1 MTEERSRADKLFEEA
16 LDLIIRFQ
24 EDPKNPIA
32 NELISRWRA
41 RGPDYEAAWAEVAEI
56 HGMTGKIINDRR
68 KAERATNAVSRR
80 NVILGGAAGLAVAG
94 AGALYGSALLLRARA
109 DHITSTAE
117 LRRIDLPDGSIVT
130 LGPDSAVKI
139 QFASGM
145 RAVEL
150 LAGMAFFEV
159 SSDPVRPFRVAA
171 DELAI
176 TVLGTA
182 FDISRDADVLNVSVE
197 HGIVEA
203 AVPALAA
210 RGETLSDGDWMTL
223 DQRSLH
229 VERGNRDSSLVAAWR
244 DGMIVAERETVASVV
259 SRIARWRQGRVVIA
273 DPRFGRLRI
282 SGVFDLGNPLA
293 ALEAVVHP
301 HGGKVRQ
308 LSPLLTIIS
317 PI

>member
-1 MTEERSRADKLFEEA
+1 MTEEQSRADKLFEEA

-24 EDPKNPIA
+24 EDPKNPVA

-41 RGPDYEAAWAEVAEI
+41 RGPDHEAAWAEVAEI
-56 HGMTGKIINDRR
+56 HGMTGKIIDGQR
-68 KAERATNAVSRR
+68 KAEKAKRALSRR
-80 NVILGGAAGLAVAG
+80 KVILGGVAGLAVAG
-94 AGALYGSALLLRARA
+94 AGALSGPGLLLRARA

-117 LRRIDLPDGSIVT
+117 LRRIALSDGSIIT

-139 QFASGM
+139 QFTPGI

-150 LAGMAFFEV
+150 LTGMAFFEV
-159 SSDPVRPFRVAA
+159 SPDASRPFRVAA
-171 DELAI
+171 DKLTI

-182 FDISRDADVLNVSVE
+182 FDISRDADVLSVSVE

-210 RGETLSDGDWMTL
+210 QGGPLSQGDWMTL
-223 DQRSLH
+223 DKRSLH
-229 VERGNRDSSLVAAWR
+229 VERGNRDASLIAAWR
-244 DGMIVAERETVASVV
+244 EGMIVAERETVASVV
-259 SRIARWRQGRVVIA
+259 ARIARWRQGRVVIA

-282 SGVFDLGNPLA
+282 SGVFDLGDPLA
-293 ALEAVVHP
+293 ALEAVVHL
-301 HGGKVRQ
+301 HGGTVRQ
-308 LSPLLTIIS
+308 LSPWLTIIS